1 MRLDYGFLGLIGV
14 IVIVALVALGLD
26 TTNRVGV
33 EEASSTVK
41 LTIPGGGHGSGTHIG
56 NGYVI
61 TAGHVA
67 EDHEYLVAKTD
78 TGEEIKAVRLWT
90 NTEYDVSLVRLEGYE
105 DIEVSNLECRTLDI
119 GEAIT
124 MEGNP

>member
-41 LTIPGGGHGSGTHIG
+41 LTIPGG
-56 NGYVI
+56 VME
-61 TAGHVA
+61 VA
-67 EDHEYLVAKTD
+67 LTLVMAT
-78 TGEEIKAVRLWT
+78 
-90 NTEYDVSLVRLEGYE
+90 SLLLG
-105 DIEVSNLECRTLDI
+105 
-119 GEAIT
+119 
-124 MEGNP
+124 M

>member
-1 MRLDYGFLGLIGV
+1 M
-14 IVIVALVALGLD
+14 
-26 TTNRVGV
+26 
-33 EEASSTVK
+33 
-41 LTIPGGGHGSGTHIG
+41 
-56 NGYVI
+56 
-61 TAGHVA
+61 
-67 EDHEYLVAKTD
+67 AKTD